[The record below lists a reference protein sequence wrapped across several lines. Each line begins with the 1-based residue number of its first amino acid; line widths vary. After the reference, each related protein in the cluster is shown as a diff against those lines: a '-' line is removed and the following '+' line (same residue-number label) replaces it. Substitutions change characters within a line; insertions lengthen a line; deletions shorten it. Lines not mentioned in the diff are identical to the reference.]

1 MKRLCLALGLLA
13 LTAAAQQA
21 PSPTSP
27 TGNAPTAN
35 AKLEPRT
42 FISATEI
49 AERIR
54 AADAAAKAGTPVIGA
69 PLLLSPPVRANM
81 EYHDAPATSVSV
93 HETEAELFVAL
104 EGSGTITVGGTL
116 VNPTRNGTNLQ
127 AATREGGVPHRML
140 KGDML
145 LVPENT
151 AHSVTQVD
159 GRLVLMSLH
168 LPLPAPMPARMA
180 AATPPMR

>member
-1 MKRLCLALGLLA
+1 MRTLCLALGLLS

-21 PSPTSP
+21 P
-27 TGNAPTAN
+27 APAAA
-35 AKLEPRT
+35 AKAEPRT

-49 AERIR
+49 ARRI
-54 AADAAAKAGTPVIGA
+54 ADADAAAKAGTQFNGG
-69 PLLLSPPVRANM
+69 PLLLSPPFRANM
-81 EYHDAPATSVSV
+81 EYHDAPADHVSV
-93 HETEAELFVAL
+93 HEVEAELFVIL

-116 VNPTRNGTNLQ
+116 VNPTRSGTNLN
-127 AATREGGVPHRML
+127 APTSEGGVPHRMV

-151 AHSVTQVD
+151 AHAVTQVD

-168 LPLPAPMPARMA
+168 LPRPAPMPA
-180 AATPPMR
+180 ATAGPSPPMR